1 MGLDMYLNARMYVSK
16 YSDEKL
22 HTELNKL
29 TESIGFSIPANEIVF
44 EAAYWRKA
52 NHIHQWFVDNVQ
64 DGQDNCGYYD
74 VSGEDIER
82 LISVCE
88 EVLADHSKADE
99 LLPTQS
105 GFFFGSTEY
114 DEYYFED
121 IKQTIKMLKPLLDK
135 KFDLVSFYYHASW

>member
-1 MGLDMYLNARMYVSK
+1 MGLDQYLTARMYVSS

-22 HTELNKL
+22 YAELNKL
-29 TESIGFSIPANEIVF
+29 TESLGFNIPANEIVF
-44 EAAYWRKA
+44 DAAYWRKA
-52 NHIHQWFVDNVQ
+52 NHIHQWFVTNVQ
-64 DGQDNCGYYD
+64 DGRDDCGHYY
-74 VSGEDIER
+74 VSSESIEK

-114 DEYYFED
+114 DEYYFRD
-121 IKQTIKMLKPLLDK
+121 IKQTIQMLEPLLDK

>member
-1 MGLDMYLNARMYVSK
+1 MGLDMYLSAKMYVSK
-16 YSDEKL
+16 FSDEKL
-22 HTELNKL
+22 YTDLNKL
-29 TESIGFSIPANEIVF
+29 TESLGFNIPANEIVF

-64 DGQDNCGYYD
+64 EGTDDCEYHYVSIENIENLIYD
-74 VSGEDIER
+74 
-82 LISVCE
+82 CE

-135 KFDLVSFYYHASW
+135 KFALVSFYYHASW